1 MAIPS
6 ERVALNRCVLA
17 ANGNH
22 QAPMV
27 GGVDT
32 LLLVWDATSGK
43 RDVEGRRDV
52 QRKRNIQ
59 RTRDVRRTHRDDVDS
74 ASVTSGSGL

>member
-59 RTRDVRRTHRDDVDS
+59 RTRDGTHRDDVDS
-74 ASVTSGSGL
+74 ASATSGSGL